1 MRCSSSWTA
10 CRQPTDMSQK
20 RSASDLAGAHRCE
33 MPARKRPGCRCRRH
47 RVQIVQLRGPF
58 SFFSASCARVSQ
70 ASAISSKAC
79 RSFPLIWLAMRM
91 QSAAYFLNFSDS
103 RNLASSVP
111 AKATP
116 IFGTLFFNNFVM
128 RNCGEP
134 LDPDATFTSA
144 RRGGFVAVFFRR
156 RLPAICRGMCEVG
169 ATGRRPRRQGTA
181 PGHGRNVS
189 RTRRQK
195 RCQALGPARRLTG
208 HLPLR
213 RAILSPARNRR
224 RRSGLVS

>member
-1 MRCSSSWTA
+1 MATAPGTNCSAVEALFLFFRILCAHLPGVGNFQQGLPVLSAHLARDADTI
-10 CRQPTDMSQK
+10 CRVLPEFFRLPQPGLLSPT
-20 RSASDLAGAHRCE
+20 E
-33 MPARKRPGCRCRRH
+33 
-47 RVQIVQLRGPF
+47 
-58 SFFSASCARVSQ
+58 
-70 ASAISSKAC
+70 
-79 RSFPLIWLAMRM
+79 
-91 QSAAYFLNFSDS
+91 
-103 RNLASSVP
+103 
-111 AKATP
+111 ATP

-134 LDPDATFTSA
+134 LDPDAAFTSA

-156 RLPAICRGMCEVG
+156 RLPSICRGMREVG

-189 RTRRQK
+189 RTRRQN

-213 RAILSPARNRR
+213 RCHSFACTEPAKAQRV
-224 RRSGLVS
+224 GVVG

>member
-1 MRCSSSWTA
+1 MATAPGTNCSAVEALFLFFRILCAHLPGVGNFQQGLPVLSAHLARDADTI
-10 CRQPTDMSQK
+10 RRVLPEFFRLPQPGLLSPT
-20 RSASDLAGAHRCE
+20 E
-33 MPARKRPGCRCRRH
+33 
-47 RVQIVQLRGPF
+47 
-58 SFFSASCARVSQ
+58 
-70 ASAISSKAC
+70 
-79 RSFPLIWLAMRM
+79 
-91 QSAAYFLNFSDS
+91 
-103 RNLASSVP
+103 
-111 AKATP
+111 ATP

-134 LDPDATFTSA
+134 LDPDAAFTSA

-156 RLPAICRGMCEVG
+156 RLPSICRGMCEVG

>member
-1 MRCSSSWTA
+1 MHCNNSWIA
-10 CRQPTDMSQK
+10 CRQPTGMSQT

-33 MPARKRPGCRCRRH
+33 TPAEKQPGCLWRRR
-47 RVQIVQLRGPF
+47 RVQIVQLWRPF
-58 SFFSASCARVSQ
+58 SFFSASCARISQ

-79 RSFPLIWLAMRM
+79 RSFPLIWLAMRI

-111 AKATP
+111 Q
-116 IFGTLFFNNFVM
+116 
-128 RNCGEP
+128 RQRGEP
-134 LDPDATFTSA
+134 LNPDATFTSA

-156 RLPAICRGMCEVG
+156 RLPSICRGMCEVG

-189 RTRRQK
+189 RTRRQN